1 MLCYSAPII
10 GRLFFHKT
18 VSYVLQ
24 RLSFASRGSLRD
36 LFQKRSQWITG
47 QEKMED
53 LFVRFIP
60 NLSLIHK
67 VVSSTLIAIY
77 ICPNKNKVNKQNNKI
92 IELIWSCTSFCYYC
106 NHAHSQKKQGQ
117 QNLHQIQSPHHNCY
131 SWGPVSITSFF
142 FSLHLF
148 HGHLILFGAMRTC
161 FHKCDLLLFAPSLG
175 ARCLPPTHHHWAVA
189 TFKFDLIN
197 LQAQLKSSPPT
208 TIN

>member
-1 MLCYSAPII
+1 
-10 GRLFFHKT
+10 
-18 VSYVLQ
+18 VLQ
-24 RLSFASRGSLRD
+24 RLSFASRGSVRD

-142 FSLHLF
+142 SLSIFSMAIWFCLEQCVLVF
-148 HGHLILFGAMRTC
+148 TNVTC
-161 FHKCDLLLFAPSLG
+161 SSLLPVLELAACP
-175 ARCLPPTHHHWAVA
+175 
-189 TFKFDLIN
+189 
-197 LQAQLKSSPPT
+197 PPT
-208 TIN
+208 TTGLLQLLNLIWLICKPNWNQAHQLPLTKNSSFSLAGF

>member
-24 RLSFASRGSLRD
+24 RLSFASRGFLRD
-36 LFQKRSQWITG
+36 LFSKRSQWITG

-142 FSLHLF
+142 S
-148 HGHLILFGAMRTC
+148 
-161 FHKCDLLLFAPSLG
+161 
-175 ARCLPPTHHHWAVA
+175 PP
-189 TFKFDLIN
+189 
-197 LQAQLKSSPPT
+197 SSPWPFDYVWS
-208 TIN
+208 NAYLFSQMWPAPLCSQSWSSLLAPHPPPLGCCNF